1 MTDSVFTSGLS
12 ASESLLLQDAGFEP
26 AGLVMG
32 SSVLN
37 LGPKLMAR
45 SVAQLTGPSFG
56 TMFAVVQGDGGEV
69 VILSRAMSTARKK
82 AMERLED
89 DAREVRAD
97 GVIDIRVETKWD
109 SWYDGALEFM
119 MTGTAVRRIRPR
131 ETDDLDPGPEREGDG
146 RLFTCDLSGQD
157 FWSLR
162 RSGFQVLGFVM
173 GYCAYAAG
181 PEHAVTVRELR
192 APTKA
197 VYAARELAIS
207 RMRTQAGH
215 LRATGI
221 VGVRLDGLDGFGS
234 LSDRRTLEFR
244 ATGTAIAA
252 GGDPPGLAPPVPVTG
267 L

>member
-1 MTDSVFTSGLS
+1 MFTSGLS
-12 ASESLLLQDAGFEP
+12 ASESLLIEDAGFEP
-26 AGLVMG
+26 VGLVMG

-37 LGPKLMAR
+37 LGLTHLQVP

-56 TMFAVVQGDGGEV
+56 TIHSALPRDGGEV
-69 VILSRAMSTARKK
+69 TILSRAMSTARKK
-82 AMERLED
+82 AVERLED

-119 MTGTAVRRIRPR
+119 MTGTAVRRIRPA
-131 ETDDLDPGPEREGDG
+131 ETDDPDPDPGPERDGRG

-173 GYCAYAAG
+173 GYCAYAAE

-215 LRATGI
+215 LQATGI

-234 LSDRRTLEFR
+234 LPDRRTLEFC

-252 GGDPPGLAPPVPVTG
+252 GADPPDLAPPVPVTG